1 MAIWA
6 IIPVKSLAET
16 KSRLT
21 AVLSPTERASLTQF
35 LLQRTLDVL
44 ATSGVVAQVVV
55 VSRDTAVQQLATTHG
70 ALTLAEPPG
79 AGLNGAIQEGA
90 RLAAI
95 AHASRL
101 LVLPADLPFLTAVDV
116 QIVANNTPHLAMGI
130 CPDRHEQGTNGL
142 LLPALIDFPF
152 QFGVGS
158 FQKHVAAAGYGRL
171 TPHIVRTPGWQFDL
185 DTAED
190 WDVYSSHLLPQ
201 NGTRIDADFGGF
213 RG

>member
-16 KSRLT
+16 KSRLA

-44 ATSGVVAQVVV
+44 TASGVVEQVVV
-55 VSRDTAVQQLATTHG
+55 VSRDTAVQQLATTQN
-70 ALTLAEPPG
+70 ALTMAEPPG

-90 RLAAI
+90 RLAAL
-95 AHASRL
+95 AHATRL

-116 QIVANNTPHLAMGI
+116 QTVANNTPQLAMGI

-142 LLPALIDFPF
+142 LLPAQVDFPF

-158 FQKHVAAAGYGRL
+158 FPKHVAAGYGRL
-171 TPHIVRTPGWQFDL
+171 TPYIVRTPGWQFDL
-185 DTAED
+185 DTVED
-190 WDVYSSHLLPQ
+190 WAICSPGLLAGEW
-201 NGTRIDADFGGF
+201 NADFRDF